1 MTKIKKSKVILKMK
15 CLYSCFFLLLISNN
29 AFATEQSMD
38 ILIYNDSV
46 SYLFSENLVT
56 DSPPIRGYPLEY
68 FIWREPNDT
77 IAWKVKREM
86 LKSYRWCMRGYI
98 AKWEIRSDSLFL
110 IEISYF
116 PTVTAY
122 VQGRPADSFP
132 LERLFPDRNVTNGVF
147 ADWFSGRVFT
157 VMYHSNY
164 PPISDDYWEN
174 KRKTFGIIDGKL
186 IGVRRW

>member
-1 MTKIKKSKVILKMK
+1 MSKVILKVK
-15 CLYSCFFLLLISNN
+15 NLLGCLVLFLINSN

-38 ILIYNDSV
+38 MLIYNDSI
-46 SYLFSENLVT
+46 SYIFAENLI
-56 DSPPIRGYPLEY
+56 SSPIRGYPLET
-68 FIWREPNDT
+68 FIWKQYSDS
-77 IAWKVKREM
+77 IQKKVIDEM
-86 LKSYRWCMRGYI
+86 LKSYRWCLRGYI

-110 IEISYF
+110 MEISYF

-122 VQGRPADSFP
+122 VQGSPADSFP
-132 LERLFPDRNVTNGVF
+132 LERLFPDRDVTNGVF

-157 VMYHSNY
+157 IAYQSYPY
-164 PPISDDYWEN
+164 PPIDDDYWKN